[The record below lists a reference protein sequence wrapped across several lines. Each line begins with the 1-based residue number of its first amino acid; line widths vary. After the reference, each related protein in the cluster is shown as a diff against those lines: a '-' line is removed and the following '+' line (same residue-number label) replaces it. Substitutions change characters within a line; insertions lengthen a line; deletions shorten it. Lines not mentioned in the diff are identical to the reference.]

1 MSPQLHEL
9 RSRILILDDEPD
21 VREAL
26 RIILERETMQTEVAE
41 TSDQALEL
49 AQRHNFDVILSDIA
63 HPGLD
68 GLALLPVLKHRHPT
82 VPVIIISA
90 GLDLNGNSAQAVAL
104 GAFAC
109 VHKPFKAEDVMTP
122 VRAAL
127 EKRRQ

>member
-1 MSPQLHEL
+1 MTPAPNTP
-9 RSRILILDDEPD
+9 RPRILILDDQPD
-21 VREAL
+21 VRDAL
-26 RIILERETMQTEVAE
+26 SFILEREGMQAETAE
-41 TSDQALEL
+41 TSDQALDL
-49 AQRHNFDVILSDIA
+49 AQCHSFDVILSDIA
-63 HPGLD
+63 HPGQD
-68 GLALLPVLKHRHPT
+68 GLALLPVLKQRHPT

-90 GLDLNGNSAQAVAL
+90 CLDLNENSAQAVAL